1 MVRRKVVSILLATF
15 LLSTVSFAHKGR
27 TNSKGCHTNRKTGEY
42 HCHKKK

>member
-1 MVRRKVVSILLATF
+1 MGRKVIFILLATF

>member
-1 MVRRKVVSILLATF
+1 MVNQKVVFILLVTF

-42 HCHKKK
+42 HCYKKK